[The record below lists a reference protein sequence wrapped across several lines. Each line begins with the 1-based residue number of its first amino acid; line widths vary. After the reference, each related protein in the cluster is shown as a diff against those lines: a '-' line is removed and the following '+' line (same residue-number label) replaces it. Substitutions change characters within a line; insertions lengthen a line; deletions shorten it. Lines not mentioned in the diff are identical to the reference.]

1 MKGFGFTYWFT
12 WALLLVAAAL
22 TGVAS
27 VKDAFFGGLIAAVP
41 AAALRPVYVR
51 IGARFAPVFGAAVGS
66 VWASLMF
73 LKVRWFGTPDD
84 ILFASWTLG
93 TDIAVHAAAFAGA
106 ALFTALLSRGAGL
119 AVGAGLTLS
128 AAMSAIP
135 YGIIA
140 AIDHQVAGPVEV
152 LLLASAEVPAADA
165 PAPLP
170 GARPALLSDGEVSA
184 LKERYLVTEGP
195 SGPVVQDDLGRRY
208 WPLWRKLLVYPGNP
222 GGPVRRLI
230 VLLPEGP
237 GGVRAWKA
245 PASASPDGLLVLQLG
260 PDGFVRA
267 HPPESSSQSVRLELT
282 EGPKG
287 LDVDVV
293 RISPVGDLYM
303 TVRGGPFPATFPVR
317 AAVPEPEARPRPK
330 FDAGR

>member
-84 ILFASWTLG
+84 LAAASWMLG

-152 LLLASAEVPAADA
+152 LLLASAEVPAVDA

-245 PASASPDGLLVLQLG
+245 PSSASPDGLLILQLG
-260 PDGFVRA
+260 PDGLVRA
-267 HPPESSSQSVRLELT
+267 HPLESFPHSVRLELT

-303 TVRGGPFPATFPVR
+303 TVHGGPFPATFPVR